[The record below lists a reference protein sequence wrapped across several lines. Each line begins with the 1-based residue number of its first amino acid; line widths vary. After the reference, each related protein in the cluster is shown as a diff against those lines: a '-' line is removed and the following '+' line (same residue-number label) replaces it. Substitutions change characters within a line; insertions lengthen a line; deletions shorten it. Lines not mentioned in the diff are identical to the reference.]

1 MRARGIVHFAVLLEH
16 WREFVRGTSNI
27 DMWEELEQMSLQ
39 LHTIEFAGLIGGAEL
54 IPVTVFAD
62 VAFDHENLGLGDV
75 ANVNDVP
82 QCLPTTLAR
91 LSREH
96 PTKKPLPGSD

>member
-1 MRARGIVHFAVLLEH
+1 
-16 WREFVRGTSNI
+16 
-27 DMWEELEQMSLQ
+27 MWEELEQMSLQ
-39 LHTIEFAGLIGGAEL
+39 LHAIEFAGLIGGAEL